1 MRTAVYG
8 GTFNPPHLGH
18 EHVVAQVIEQL
29 RPDRFLIIPNAV
41 PPHKRM
47 EEGSPTVRQRM
58 EMCAIAFAGYDVE
71 ISDLEARRRGNSYT
85 YRTLE
90 QLHRLYPEDTFFLI
104 IGSDSLLT
112 FRMWKRYERI
122 LDLCIPVV
130 LCRDPA
136 DEPSVFAEAARLTEK
151 TGREIRVLPF
161 DPVVLSSTEIRETGR
176 LEGTVSPGVLTY
188 IREHRL
194 YGTAETGTMEGE

>member
-1 MRTAVYG
+1 MRTAIYG

-18 EHVVAQVIEQL
+18 ERVVSQVIEQL

-58 EMCAIAFAGYDVE
+58 EMCAIAFEEYDVV
-71 ISDLEARRRGNSYT
+71 ISDLEARRRGQSYT

-90 QLHRLYPEDTFFLI
+90 QLHKTDPEDTFFLI

-112 FRMWKRYERI
+112 FRQWRRYERI
-122 LDLCIPVV
+122 LGLCIPVV
-130 LCRDPA
+130 VCRDRE
-136 DEPSVFAEAARLTEK
+136 DEAPVREEVKRLMEE
-151 TGREIRVLPF
+151 TGCEIRILPF
-161 DPVVLSSTEIRETGR
+161 EPVTLSSTEIRETGR
-176 LEGTVSPGVLTY
+176 FEGTVSPGVLSY
-188 IREHRL
+188 IRENRL
-194 YGTAETGTMEGE
+194 YGISASS